1 MKPNH
6 LFFSMLAA
14 LYTGVFLTCTAA
26 FAQSPEEQA
35 KTILQL
41 FEAGQKDSAYQM
53 IEPLKKSAR
62 FVPAVIYT
70 RAYLTPDDRALA
82 LYKEVIALEPGGT
95 WADQA
100 AYQLVLRYAEK
111 RDSLAAHTWATVLRL
126 NYPRS
131 PMLATAD
138 DILAE
143 IQSWRAEF
151 DDLYDVPPTSKGKT
165 TAKET
170 STSKETTAAKEKSVP
185 VKKVG
190 EKKEGEKKEGEKKE
204 TAKKV
209 KDSSA
214 ATPTETYSGSGMRGY
229 ALQVGLF
236 PTKQKADTRA
246 GELKKKNIRAIPLPK
261 MVKGKKQ
268 YALVIGPYSTADDAT
283 KKKAT
288 VAGACDCQPFMV
300 MVK

>member
-14 LYTGVFLTCTAA
+14 LYTGIFLTCTAA

-41 FEAGQKDSAYQM
+41 YEAGQKDTAYQL

-62 FVPAVIYT
+62 FVPAVLYT

-82 LYKEVIALEPGGT
+82 LYKEVIALEPGGP

-100 AYQLVLRYAEK
+100 AYQLVLRYADK
-111 RDSLAAHTWATVLRL
+111 RDSAAAHTWATVLRL

-131 PMLATAD
+131 TMLSTAE

-143 IQSWRAEF
+143 IQSWRGEF
-151 DDLYDVPPTSKGKT
+151 DDLYDVPPMPKGKT
-165 TAKET
+165 PPKEPA
-170 STSKETTAAKEKSVP
+170 SGKNVP

-190 EKKEGEKKEGEKKE
+190 EKKEP
-204 TAKKV
+204 AKKG

-214 ATPTETYSGSGMRGY
+214 SAPTETYTGSGMRGY

-236 PTKQKADTRA
+236 PTREKADTRA
-246 GELKKKNIRAIPLPK
+246 GELKKKNIRAISLPK

-268 YALVIGPYSTADDAT
+268 YALVIGPYPTADDAT
-283 KKKAT
+283 KKKPT
-288 VAGACDCQPFMV
+288 IAGACDCQPFMV